1 MSEPHHGS
9 DADQALPV
17 PGLGAALRE
26 NNDVMP
32 RRIAKSLGVSLL
44 LFASPGAEAQTR
56 GTAHFLDTLVDFEIL
71 ARTDFTETGMLSTWD
86 RSGANDDGF
95 RPEWVRPD
103 GVYVIADL
111 LGPGVVTRMWTAR
124 PGGICRFFVDS
135 SKEPVIDMPCRNF
148 FAGATRPFV
157 RPLVGP
163 MGGGNYSFFPI
174 PFADSLRIE
183 IAPNDDVPGGPYGAY
198 HHVNY
203 RKFPPG
209 TPLASFRL
217 PLGTEEQDALDRVL
231 DIWRHPDRLRAG
243 TGHQEVSRQATL
255 APGETRTVIDLGGT
269 GIINALYFSLDAESP
284 AALRSSVLRIY
295 WDDGESPSVEVPVGD
310 FFGNG
315 YRKRPF
321 RSLLMGLSET
331 GEYYAFFPMP
341 FDRRALFE
349 VANQSPTETV
359 SVRARVLYGWKP
371 VGRDV
376 GRFHAKWRRQE
387 MVGVDLD
394 GSNRSADHNY
404 PILEVT
410 GRGRY
415 IGATLNVWNRQLRW
429 WGEGDPMIFVDRE
442 SWPPSH
448 HGTGTEEY
456 FNDAW
461 GFHEFIESVG
471 ADTARRERNV
481 IPVSG
486 VLEPGLSSPG
496 RLFGPNAIF
505 TFHVGDSIPFR
516 RRIRVSVEHGAE
528 NGLTNDYSSVAYW
541 YAQPGSR
548 DFFRMRPEAERRVPA
563 LPGSWEASRRARLRE
578 YAPELRRL
586 ILDTASAVERFP
598 TDRRRHPERIRI
610 LRMVFQIYEWLGI
623 PATERDR
630 LYERMEEARKGPLEA
645 RWPVMDGIYRELGG
659 ILRD

>member
-1 MSEPHHGS
+1 MVPTPTKPFRPR
-9 DADQALPV
+9 ALA
-17 PGLGAALRE
+17 AALRE

-32 RRIAKSLGVSLL
+32 RRIAKPLAVGLL
-44 LFASPGAEAQTR
+44 LLTLAGAEAQTR
-56 GTAHFLDTLVDFEIL
+56 GTAHFLNSLVDFESL
-71 ARTDFTETGMLSTWD
+71 ARTDFTVTGMLSTWD

-111 LGPGVVTRMWTAR
+111 VGPGVVTRMWTAR
-124 PGGICRFFVDS
+124 PGGICRFFVDF
-135 SKEPVIDMPCRNF
+135 SKEPVIDMPCRQF
-148 FAGATRPFV
+148 FAGGTSPFV

-174 PFADSLRIE
+174 PFANSLRIE

-203 RKFPPG
+203 RKFPAG
-209 TPLASFRL
+209 TPLASFQL
-217 PLGTEEQDALDRVL
+217 PLGPEEQDALERVL
-231 DIWRHPDRLRAG
+231 GIWRHPDRLRAS

-255 APGETRTVIDLGGT
+255 APGEARAVIDLGGT
-269 GIINALYFSLDAESP
+269 GRINALYFSLDAKSP
-284 AALRSSVLRIY
+284 AALRSTVLRIY

-321 RSLLMGLSET
+321 RSLLMGLSEA

-341 FDRRALFE
+341 FERRALIE

-359 SVRARVLYGWKP
+359 SVRARVLYGWTP

-394 GSNRSADHNY
+394 GRNRSADHNY

-442 SWPPSH
+442 SWPPRY

-471 ADTARRERNV
+471 ADSARRERNV

-516 RRIRVSVEHGAE
+516 RSIRVSVEHGAE

-541 YAQPGSR
+541 YALPGST
-548 DFFRMRPEAERRVPA
+548 DFFRMRPEAERRVQA
-563 LPGSWEASRRARLRE
+563 LPGSWEASRLARLRQ

-586 ILDTASAVERFP
+586 ILETASAVERFP

-610 LRMVFQIYEWLGI
+610 LRMVFQIYEWLGV
-623 PATERDR
+623 PGTERDR
-630 LYERMEEARKGPLEA
+630 LYERLQEARKGPLEA

-659 ILRD
+659 MLRD

>member
-1 MSEPHHGS
+1 M
-9 DADQALPV
+9 LPI
-17 PGLGAALRE
+17 PIWPLGFRSLVVKFRE
-26 NNDVMP
+26 KNDVLP
-32 RRIAKSLGVSLL
+32 QRIAIPLAGVVLL
-44 LFASPGAEAQTR
+44 LASTGAEAQTR
-56 GTAHFLDTLVDFEIL
+56 GVADFLETLVDL
-71 ARTDFTETGMLSTWD
+71 AELATTDFTETRMLSSWD

-111 LGPGVVTRMWTAR
+111 QGPGVVTRMWTAR
-124 PGGICRFFVDS
+124 PGGVCRFFVDS
-135 SKEPVIDMPCRNF
+135 SARPAIEMPCRQF
-148 FAGATRPFV
+148 FAGGSPPFV

-174 PFADSLRIE
+174 PFADALRIE
-183 IAPNDDVPGGPYGAY
+183 IAPNDDVPGSPYGAY
-198 HHVNY
+198 HHVSY
-203 RKFPPG
+203 RKFPIG
-209 TPLASFRL
+209 TPIASFRL
-217 PLGTEEQDALDRVL
+217 PLDREEQDALERVL
-231 DIWRHPDRLRAG
+231 GIWRQPDRLRAG
-243 TGHQEVSRQATL
+243 TGRQEVSEQATL
-255 APGETRTVIDLGGT
+255 SPGEARAVIDLGGT
-269 GIINALYFSLDAESP
+269 GMINALYFSLDAESP
-284 AALRSSVLRIY
+284 AALRSTVLRIY
-295 WDDGESPSVEVPVGD
+295 WDDGESPSVEAPVGD

-315 YRKRPF
+315 YRNRPF
-321 RSLLMGLSET
+321 RSLLMGLSEA

-341 FDRRALFE
+341 FERRALIE
-349 VANQSPTETV
+349 VANESPVETV
-359 SVRARVLYGWKP
+359 SVRARVLYDWAP
-371 VGRDV
+371 IAPDV

-394 GSNRSADHNY
+394 GRNRSDDHNY
-404 PILEVT
+404 SILEAH

-442 SWPPSH
+442 RWPPSH

-471 ADTARRERNV
+471 ADPARRERNV

-486 VLEPGLSSPG
+486 VLESGLSSPG

-516 RRIRVSVEHGAE
+516 SSIRVSVEHGSE

-541 YAQPGSR
+541 YALRGST

-563 LPGSWEASRRARLRE
+563 LPGSWEAARLARLRE
-578 YAPELRRL
+578 YAPELRRR
-586 ILDTASAVERFP
+586 ILETASAVQGFP

-610 LRMVFQIYEWLGI
+610 LRMVFQVYAWLGI
-623 PATERDR
+623 PEAERDR
-630 LYERMEEARKGPLEA
+630 LYNRMEEARKGPLAA

-659 ILRD
+659 LLRD

>member
-1 MSEPHHGS
+1 MT
-9 DADQALPV
+9 
-17 PGLGAALRE
+17 
-26 NNDVMP
+26 
-32 RRIAKSLGVSLL
+32 RRIAKSLGVGLL
-44 LFASPGAEAQTR
+44 LLVLPGAEAQTR
-56 GTAHFLDTLVDFEIL
+56 GTAHFLDTLVDFENL

-111 LGPGVVTRMWTAR
+111 QGPGVVTRMWTAR
-124 PGGICRFFVDS
+124 PGGVCRFFVDS
-135 SKEPVIDMPCRNF
+135 SPEPAIDMPCRQF
-148 FAGATRPFV
+148 FAGAATPFV

-174 PFADSLRIE
+174 PFANALRIE

-198 HHVNY
+198 HHVSY

-209 TPLASFRL
+209 MPIASFRL
-217 PLGTEEQDALDRVL
+217 PLDEEEQDALARVL
-231 DIWRHPDRLRAG
+231 GIWRQPDQLRSG
-243 TGHQEVSRQATL
+243 PRRQEVSKRATL
-255 APGETRTVIDLGGT
+255 PPGEARAVFDLGGP
-269 GIINALYFSLDAESP
+269 GMISALYFSLDAESP
-284 AALRSSVLRIY
+284 AALRSTVLRIY
-295 WDDGESPSVEVPVGD
+295 WDNGESPSVEAPVGD

-315 YRKRPF
+315 YRMRPF
-321 RSLLMGLSET
+321 RSLLMGLSEG

-341 FDRRALFE
+341 FDRRALIE
-349 VANQSPTETV
+349 VANESPVETV
-359 SVRARVLYGWKP
+359 SIRARVVSGWAP
-371 VGRDV
+371 VDREL

-404 PILEVT
+404 PILDVR

-429 WGEGDPMIFVDRE
+429 WGEGDPMIFVDHDR
-442 SWPPSH
+442 WPPSH

-471 ADTARRERNV
+471 ADPARRERNV

-486 VLEPGLSSPG
+486 VLEAGLSSPG

-516 RRIRVSVEHGAE
+516 RSIRVSVEHGAE

-541 YAQPGSR
+541 YALPGST
-548 DFFRMRPEAERRVPA
+548 DFFRMRPETERRVPV
-563 LPGSWEASRRARLRE
+563 LPASWEAARLARLRE

-586 ILDTASAVERFP
+586 ILETASALERFP

-610 LRMVFQIYEWLGI
+610 LRMVFQLYEWLGI
-623 PATERDR
+623 PGTERDR
-630 LYERMEEARKGPLEA
+630 LYNRMEDARKEPLEA

-659 ILRD
+659 LLRK

>member
-1 MSEPHHGS
+1 MPSTPTS
-9 DADQALPV
+9 S
-17 PGLGAALRE
+17 LGARTLVVALRE

-32 RRIAKSLGVSLL
+32 RRIAKCLGVGLL
-44 LFASPGAEAQTR
+44 LLALPGAEAQNR
-56 GTAHFLDTLVDFEIL
+56 GTAHFLNALVDFENL
-71 ARTDFTETGMLSTWD
+71 ARTEFTETGMLSTWD

-111 LGPGVVTRMWTAR
+111 QGPGVVTRMWTAR
-124 PGGICRFFVDS
+124 PGGVCRFFVDS
-135 SKEPVIDMPCRNF
+135 SAEPAIDLPCRQF
-148 FAGATRPFV
+148 FAGGTKPFV

-174 PFADSLRIE
+174 PFASALRIE

-198 HHVNY
+198 HHVSY
-203 RKFPPG
+203 RKFPAG
-209 TPLASFRL
+209 TRLASFRL
-217 PLGTEEQDALDRVL
+217 PLDREEEDALAQVL
-231 DIWRHPDRLRAG
+231 DIWRQPDKLQAG
-243 TGHQEVSRQATL
+243 TGQEEVSKQATL
-255 APGETRTVIDLGGT
+255 APGEARAVIDLSGT
-269 GIINALYFSLDAESP
+269 GMINALYFSLDAQSP
-284 AALRSSVLRIY
+284 AALRSTMLRIY
-295 WDDGESPSVEVPVGD
+295 WDDGEAPSVEAPVGD

-321 RSLLMGLSET
+321 RSLLMGLSEA

-341 FDRRALFE
+341 FERRAMIE
-349 VANQSPTETV
+349 VANESPVETV
-359 SVRARVLYGWKP
+359 SVRARVRYGWAP
-371 VGRDV
+371 FDPDV

-394 GSNRSADHNY
+394 GSNRSDDHNY
-404 PILEVT
+404 PILEVH

-442 SWPPSH
+442 RWPPSH

-461 GFHEFIESVG
+461 GFHEFIEGVG
-471 ADTARRERNV
+471 ADPVRRERNI

-486 VLEPGLSSPG
+486 VLEAGLSSPG

-516 RRIRVSVEHGAE
+516 RSIRVSVEHGAE
-528 NGLTNDYSSVAYW
+528 NGLTNDYASVAYW
-541 YAQPGSR
+541 YALPGST
-548 DFFRMRPEAERRVPA
+548 DFFRMRPEAERRVPV
-563 LPGSWEASRRARLRE
+563 LPANWEAARLARLRE
-578 YAPELRRL
+578 YAPELRRR
-586 ILDTASAVERFP
+586 ILKTASAIERFP
-598 TDRRRHPERIRI
+598 TDRKRHPERIRV
-610 LRMVFQIYEWLGI
+610 LRMVFQLYEWLGI

-630 LYERMEEARKGPLEA
+630 LYDRMEAARKGPLEA

-659 ILRD
+659 MLRE

>member
-1 MSEPHHGS
+1 MLTGRITRFLSR
-9 DADQALPV
+9 
-17 PGLGAALRE
+17 GL
-26 NNDVMP
+26 V
-32 RRIAKSLGVSLL
+32 LL
-44 LFASPGAEAQTR
+44 ASASAQAQTL
-56 GTAHFLDTLVDFEIL
+56 GTAHFLDSLVDFDEL
-71 ARTDFTETGMLSTWD
+71 AGTDFTETGMLSTWD

-111 LGPGVVTRMWTAR
+111 QGPGVVTRMWTAR
-124 PGGICRFFVDS
+124 PGGVCRFFVDS
-135 SKEPVIDMPCRNF
+135 STEPAIDMPCRQF
-148 FAGATRPFV
+148 FAGGTRPFV

-198 HHVNY
+198 HHVSY
-203 RKFPPG
+203 RKFPAG

-217 PLGTEEQDALDRVL
+217 PLHEEEREALEGVL
-231 DIWRHPDRLRAG
+231 GIWRQPDQLRSG
-243 TGHQEVSRQATL
+243 SRHQEVSKRATL
-255 APGETRTVIDLGGT
+255 RPGEARAVFDLGGP
-269 GIINALYFSLDAESP
+269 GMIRALYFSLDAESP
-284 AALRSSVLRIY
+284 AALRSTVLRIY
-295 WDDGESPSVEVPVGD
+295 WDDRESPSVEAPVGD

-321 RSLLMGLSET
+321 QSLLMGLSGG

-341 FDRRALFE
+341 FDRRALIE
-349 VANQSPTETV
+349 VANESPVETV
-359 SVRARVLYGWKP
+359 SIRARVVSSWAP
-371 VGRDV
+371 VDREL

-404 PILEVT
+404 PILEVS

-429 WGEGDPMIFVDRE
+429 WGEGDPMIFVDHDR
-442 SWPPSH
+442 WPPSH

-471 ADTARRERNV
+471 ADPARRERNV

-486 VLEPGLSSPG
+486 VLEAGLSSPG

-516 RRIRVSVEHGAE
+516 RSISVSVEHGAE

-541 YAQPGSR
+541 YALPGST
-548 DFFRMRPEAERRVPA
+548 DFFRMRPEAERRVPV
-563 LPGSWEASRRARLRE
+563 LPASWEAARLARLRE

-586 ILDTASAVERFP
+586 ILETASAVERFP

-610 LRMVFQIYEWLGI
+610 LRMVFQLHEWLGI
-623 PATERDR
+623 PGTERDR
-630 LYERMEEARKGPLEA
+630 LYNRMEDARKGPLEA

-659 ILRD
+659 ILRQ